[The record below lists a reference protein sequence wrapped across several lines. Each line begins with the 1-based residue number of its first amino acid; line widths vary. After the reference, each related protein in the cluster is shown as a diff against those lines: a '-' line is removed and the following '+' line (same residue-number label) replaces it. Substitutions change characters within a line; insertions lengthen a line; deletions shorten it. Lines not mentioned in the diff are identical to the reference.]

1 MRDYLEIKSFVV
13 DAFLATLRIFH
24 SACNFG
30 IIILNGEIL
39 PENEQKT
46 KISQADIKALFFDKK
61 RLMKFSKFRLVQ
73 PKFSFINLN
82 YKQANFLA
90 NLA

>member
-1 MRDYLEIKSFVV
+1 MLDYIELFLYMRGYLEIKSFVV
-13 DAFLATLRIFH
+13 DAFLATLRILH

-46 KISQADIKALFFDKK
+46 KISQADIKALFLT
-61 RLMKFSKFRLVQ
+61 RNGL
-73 PKFSFINLN
+73 
-82 YKQANFLA
+82 
-90 NLA
+90 

>member
-1 MRDYLEIKSFVV
+1 MFLLDYIELFLYMRGYLEIKSFVV
-13 DAFLATLRIFH
+13 DAFLATLRILH

-46 KISQADIKALFFDKK
+46 KISQADIKALFLT
-61 RLMKFSKFRLVQ
+61 RNGL
-73 PKFSFINLN
+73 
-82 YKQANFLA
+82 
-90 NLA
+90 